1 MKTPHFSIV
10 PLILLLFL
18 YSCDRNGSD
27 DKIVHQ
33 TVNKEFVIIQDVNQ
47 LQNSNDAVSQHID
60 SILSGLITTQIISTG
75 VQSFDFNGDKV
86 PEISFEIVDLNQFN
100 GGNLPDYL
108 DSLAARAIPG
118 TVEILDNSTYSYPDA
133 LLPDMAINET
143 GNWSSNTCVLG
154 TFMNAGQFQGKGNR
168 FLGFR
173 IKSDEGYQYGWVQLY
188 CSQHNDTLRIIDYAY
203 NDIAG
208 SEILSGQTD

>member
-1 MKTPHFSIV
+1 MKTPHFSFATAI
-10 PLILLLFL
+10 ILLLL
-18 YSCDRNGSD
+18 TACDRNNDSIIHRSVD
-27 DKIVHQ
+27 
-33 TVNKEFVIIQDVNQ
+33 KEFVILQDVNA
-47 LQNSNDAVSQHID
+47 LQSSNDAVSQHID
-60 SILSGLITTQIISTG
+60 SILTGLITSEIISTG
-75 VQSFDFNGDKV
+75 LQSFDLNGDKV
-86 PEISFEIVDLNQFN
+86 PEISFEIIDLNPFN

-133 LLPDMAINET
+133 LLPDMSINET
-143 GNWSSNTCVLG
+143 GNWSSNNCVLG

-168 FLGFR
+168 YLGIR
-173 IKSDEGYQYGWVQLY
+173 IKADDGYQYGWVQLY

-203 NDIAG
+203 NETVG